1 MPHLF
6 DIEVKFRGYPIAVVA
21 DIEKAFHQI
30 QINPEDRRMLRFLWF
45 DGIEKDCPQIEQ
57 YQFRRFVFGLTPS
70 PAILASTLKHHL
82 SKYEEKEPEL
92 TSLLSSSFYVDDI
105 AVGVFQENETV
116 DFYDKVQGIMRE
128 GGFSLRKWNSN
139 CQSFREKIKQDEEK
153 KIQSARVA
161 PPEESEISQRLK
173 KEESLIAEDGK
184 PKTEQFVKILG
195 IYWDVIQDEYYF
207 IMTSLN

>member
-1 MPHLF
+1 M
-6 DIEVKFRGYPIAVVA
+6 
-21 DIEKAFHQI
+21 
-30 QINPEDRRMLRFLWF
+30 
-45 DGIEKDCPQIEQ
+45 
-57 YQFRRFVFGLTPS
+57 FGLPPS

-92 TSLLSSSFYVDDI
+92 TSLLSSSFYFDDL

-116 DFYDKVQGIMRE
+116 DFYDKAQGIMRE

-161 PPEESEISQRLK
+161 PPEESKIAQRLK
-173 KEESLIAEDGK
+173 KEESLSAEDGK

-195 IYWDVIQDEYYF
+195 IHWDVIQDEFYYDLSELIKYAEAIPATKRSVLKLSAKIF
-207 IMTSLN
+207 DPIGLLTPFTISMKILFQGLCIEKVNWDESLKGEALAK